1 MAEGLRIKVGLEL
14 DVGWYLVTE
23 ILEEESRKGEGTGSW
38 LRSPLSGR
46 QFQVRTIG
54 LYVHFREAFMFIV
67 DKAHQFATSRVFRC
81 PEVTMYDKK
90 YK

>member
-38 LRSPLSGR
+38 LISPVIWKTVLGFNYR
-46 QFQVRTIG
+46 PVC
-54 LYVHFREAFMFIV
+54 AFL
-67 DKAHQFATSRVFRC
+67 
-81 PEVTMYDKK
+81 
-90 YK
+90 

>member
-38 LRSPLSGR
+38 LISPLSGR
-46 QFQVRTIG
+46 QF
-54 LYVHFREAFMFIV
+54 
-67 DKAHQFATSRVFRC
+67 
-81 PEVTMYDKK
+81 
-90 YK
+90 